1 MKRLTLAMSVAG
13 AAFGAALM
21 TGTIARAEVP
31 ELSPEQTEHAKN
43 IYFQRCAGCHGVLRK
58 GATGKPL
65 TTDITPEPG
74 FDFLVAVLKH
84 SGEAIGFSGLSR
96 VQLEPHLPRDAVE
109 IGWRLSAR
117 HWGNGY
123 ATEAGA
129 ALIRQAF
136 TVLSLKEIL
145 SIAVHDNRRVL
156 SVMRKIGMQ
165 PHPFSDFD
173 HPQIPETHPH
183 LKRHVV
189 YRLRAAEWRAQQARH
204 IES

>member
-1 MKRLTLAMSVAG
+1 MTTIETSRLILRPCREEDREL
-13 AAFGAALM
+13 FY
-21 TGTIARAEVP
+21 
-31 ELSPEQTEHAKN
+31 ELSSDPA
-43 IYFQRCAGCHGVLRK
+43 VLEFFPFSRSRK
-58 GATGKPL
+58 DADAIFSMIGK
-65 TTDITPEPG
+65 ITPEPG